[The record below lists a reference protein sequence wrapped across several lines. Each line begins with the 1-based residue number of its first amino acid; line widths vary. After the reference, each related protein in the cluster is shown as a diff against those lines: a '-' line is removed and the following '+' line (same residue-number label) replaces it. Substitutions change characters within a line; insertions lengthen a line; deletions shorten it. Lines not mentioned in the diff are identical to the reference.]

1 MSKVRRLVIALI
13 TASLVM
19 SVAVPAAGAAS
30 RPPTLR
36 SLNKKLLT
44 TANTAKSARTRATAA
59 RRAAT
64 RLGNSLANLTS
75 RVKTAE
81 GTLAAA
87 PALITGLTQ
96 LADVVQNQIAP
107 GLQQLATAAQTLG
120 DNYLADEFGI
130 VQLVVPDDGVTPADA
145 DSNPDPLPGCFYESP
160 NIPDSV
166 QEAVVSGTC
175 LVTATVTGTD
185 RTLGMRVGIRSNE
198 VDGTGA
204 ADPVGS
210 ARVVALNVRSNGG
223 STVNPNGSGATIQP
237 GPGQPPV
244 ANIPVRSPQV
254 STTET
259 SFPFQLIST
268 DQTIDLLTAANNYSS
283 AGPSLT
289 PGDVITFTVGF
300 YDLTPASPD
309 PKQ

>member
-1 MSKVRRLVIALI
+1 MSKSRRLAVALI

-19 SVAVPAAGAAS
+19 SVAVPAASAATK
-30 RPPTLR
+30 PPTLK

-44 TANTAKSARTRATAA
+44 TTNTAKSARTRATAA

-64 RLGNSLANLTS
+64 RLGNSLANLTN

-107 GLQQLATAAQTLG
+107 GLQQLATAAQALG
-120 DNYLADEFGI
+120 DNYLADEFGV
-130 VQLVVPDDGVTPADA
+130 VQMTVPDDAVTPADA
-145 DSNPDPLPGCFYESP
+145 DSNPDPIPGCFYESP

-166 QEAVVSGTC
+166 QQSVVSGQC
-175 LVTATVTGTD
+175 IVPPSVTGSD
-185 RTLGMRVGIRSNE
+185 RTLRVLAGIRSNE

-204 ADPVGS
+204 SDPAGS
-210 ARVVALNVRSNGG
+210 ARIVALHVRALSG
-223 STVNPNGSGATIQP
+223 SASGQGATPQP

-244 ANIPVRSPQV
+244 VNIPFKSPEV

-268 DQTIDLLTAANNYSS
+268 DQTVDLLTNNYS
-283 AGPSLT
+283 GTPPVVT
-289 PGDVITFTVGF
+289 PGDIIYFTIGF
-300 YDLTPASPD
+300 FDLTPASPD